1 MVRNTESPSRTA
13 VVVAPQ
19 FISQRTVGGLDRL
32 IDDAIAQRPELI
44 DMAMGGVQGLD
55 SAGLGWLV
63 SVQER
68 LSGLGMKLRLADPS
82 ELVQD
87 ILLATRLD
95 TRFAVHC
102 TTGVARHA

>member
-1 MVRNTESPSRTA
+1 MVRNIEA
-13 VVVAPQ
+13 VNKTVTVTAPQ
-19 FISQRTVGGLDRL
+19 FISQRTLGGLDRL
-32 IDDAIAQRPELI
+32 IDDAIAQRPEVI
-44 DMAMGGVQGLD
+44 DMALDAVQGLD

-63 SVQER
+63 SVQDR

-87 ILLATRLD
+87 ILMATRLD

-102 TTGVARHA
+102 TTGVVPNA